1 MEISRVDSTVSFG
14 SGPGTIDVVVTTGD
28 AATAL
33 SVVAW
38 GADNEPASFTWQNVT
53 QAADTTVTYVISGN
67 FVSDQAKVALA
78 NMTND
83 ETITADYAVYQ
94 GETTDVDT
102 TYNNAE
108 ATNFAVYGSGVQ
120 TVASGNGPDTLTNRF
135 VNLTGAA
142 QVFDL
147 LVDLP
152 GIGFY
157 GGLTSAFTIAAH
169 TTLDLSLSG
178 AFDVHGLQP
187 TEVIYAYTAGDI
199 DMISAANDGAIN
211 PGQTLVGTNDYATDF
226 GPATDT
232 TVVYGAGPDEIVLKV
247 TGLDGVTQFAVG
259 SSLFATGPLE
269 TNAIGSTTETVDVF
283 GTFSGKQVIDV
294 ADDESAFGDLFTGG
308 ESRIDANSGVVVQ
321 SISYGGSTITPNAT
335 VTAAAFQQAFTIS
348 PASRAVQPANA
359 YAAPLATVS
368 DALVVDSNGNPAA
381 ELANF
386 LTAYADGDAMI
397 IFMGDST
404 TAGIG
409 TSADA
414 QLTAGSAP
422 DEFNY
427 WLNQDGVGSQ
437 IASVEGN
444 NNNYFTTLAA
454 SPTVEISGQTTL
466 SDGATY
472 NAAYSI
478 TGPTMLLYGQ
488 DSQISFSPDDPIYAN
503 QIEVQ
508 LLGAG
513 ADPVQVSINGTVVVG
528 TINASADQLF
538 DNDTINLP
546 QGQTIT
552 NVTLTQEG
560 SGGQYIEGIETNNTA
575 SSAIKVIN
583 AGASGETATGTNYQ
597 QAEGD
602 FGAGAN
608 GPVPNVIAQDPS
620 LVFLNL
626 GINDMDSNETM
637 AAFIA
642 AEGSIVADFQ
652 AKGIDVVLESPTPW
666 ADSQGANNGSALVAA
681 LGSLAA
687 ADGIPFLDLNTMF
700 GGGSTANLVRLQSA
714 GFFSPY
720 AGDPHLSAGGY
731 ALVGQAQASFIASLI
746 DS

>member
-1 MEISRVDSTVSFG
+1 MDSTVSFG

-28 AATAL
+28 AATTL

-38 GADNEPASFTWQNVT
+38 DADNEAASFTWRSVT

-67 FVSDQAKVALA
+67 FVSDQAEIALA
-78 NMTND
+78 NMTNG
-83 ETITADYAVYQ
+83 ETITADDAVYQ

-102 TYNNAE
+102 TYNNTE
-108 ATNFAVYGSGVQ
+108 ATNFAVYGPGVQ
-120 TVASGNGPDTLTNRF
+120 TVTSGSGPDTLTNRL

-142 QVFDL
+142 QVFNL

-157 GGLTSAFTIAAH
+157 AGLTNAFTIAAH
-169 TTLDLSLSG
+169 ATLDLSLSG
-178 AFDVHGLQP
+178 TFDVDGLQP
-187 TEVIYAYTAGDI
+187 TEVIYGYTAGDI
-199 DMISAANDGAIN
+199 DMISATNDGAIN
-211 PGQTLVGTNDYATDF
+211 PGQTLVGSNDYATDF

-232 TVVYGAGPDEIVLKV
+232 TVVYGTGPDEIVLKV
-247 TGLDGVTQFAVG
+247 TGLDSATQFAVG

-269 TNAIGSTTETVDVF
+269 TNAIGSTSETVDVF

-294 ADDESAFGDLFTGG
+294 ADDESAFGDIFSGG
-308 ESRIDANSGVVVQ
+308 ESKIDANSGVVVQ
-321 SISYGGSTITPNAT
+321 SISFDGSTITPNAT
-335 VTAAAFQQAFTIS
+335 VTAAEFQQAFTIS
-348 PASRAVQPANA
+348 PATSSVQPANA

-368 DALVVDSNGNPAA
+368 NALVVHSDSSPAT

-386 LTAYADGDAMI
+386 LKAYANGDAEI

-409 TSADA
+409 TSSDA

-444 NNNYFTTLAA
+444 DNNYFTTLAA
-454 SPTVEISGQTTL
+454 NPTVEISGQTTL
-466 SDGATY
+466 SDGANY

-488 DSQISFSPDDPIYAN
+488 GSHISFNPDNPIYAN

-508 LLGAG
+508 VLGAG
-513 ADPVQVSINGTVVVG
+513 ADSVQVSANGTVVG
-528 TINASADQLF
+528 TIAASTDQLF

-546 QGQTIT
+546 QGETIT

-560 SGGQYIEGIETNNTA
+560 SGGQYIEGVETNNTA

-597 QAEGD
+597 QTVGD

-626 GINDMDSNETM
+626 GINDMDSNETV

-642 AEGSIVADFQ
+642 AEGSIVADFR

-666 ADSQGANNGSALVAA
+666 ADSQGANNESTLVTA

-700 GGGSTANLVRLQSA
+700 GGGSTANLARLQSA

-720 AGDPHLSAGGY
+720 AENPHLSAGGY

-746 DS
+746 HSYG